1 MRVLIFG
8 GRDFRDQS
16 MMQRAL
22 DNFYL
27 ANGAITYVIHGC
39 AAGADSMGMMFARN
53 WLCIPDSGDEFK
65 ADWKNIDVAG
75 AVVKTN
81 QHGQY
86 NALAGHQRN
95 ERMIVEGKP
104 DWGMCF
110 PGGSGTAD
118 MKARLIKAGI
128 PVWDGAQ

>member
-1 MRVLIFG
+1 MKVLIFG

-53 WLCIPDSGDEFK
+53 WLGVPDSGDEFK
-65 ADWKNIDVAG
+65 ADWKNINVAG

-81 QHGQY
+81 QHG
-86 NALAGHQRN
+86 A
-95 ERMIVEGKP
+95 
-104 DWGMCF
+104 
-110 PGGSGTAD
+110 S
-118 MKARLIKAGI
+118 
-128 PVWDGAQ
+128 